1 MFPVASPKQP
11 AIVPDDQPLPL
22 QFQKGS
28 ESIPQPLRRRTKGY
42 PLMNLGTV
50 SAERPRR
57 VEATL
62 DEQAAYYRARA
73 PEYRRL
79 DLSSGSLGVAR
90 EKLLK
95 LGPLQHVLEL
105 APGIGDWTQELV
117 RIAQRVTAIDAS
129 LEMIEINRRRVTDP
143 RIQYQQADIFEW
155 TPQQQYDL
163 VFFSFWLSHVPP
175 NAVDVFLLKVRNAVR
190 PGGHVFVIDQCDDL
204 PDHPLPKRQGMFEER
219 TLSDGRTFTI
229 VKVFYHPALLAERV
243 RQLGFEAMAER
254 VDAIFYL
261 SGTRLAP

>member
-1 MFPVASPKQP
+1 
-11 AIVPDDQPLPL
+11 
-22 QFQKGS
+22 
-28 ESIPQPLRRRTKGY
+28 
-42 PLMNLGTV
+42 V

-62 DEQAAYYRARA
+62 EEQAAYYRARA
-73 PEYRRL
+73 PEYGRL
-79 DLSSGSLGVAR
+79 DLSSGSLAAAR

-105 APGIGDWTQELV
+105 APGTGNWTQELV

-129 LEMIEINRRRVTDP
+129 PEMIEINRRGVADP
-143 RIQYQQADIFEW
+143 RVQYHQADLFQW
-155 TPQQQYDL
+155 TPRQQYDL
-163 VFFSFWLSHVPP
+163 VFFAFWLSHVPP
-175 NAVDVFLLKVRNAVR
+175 DSLDVFLIKVRNDVR
-190 PGGHVFVIDQCDDL
+190 PGGHMFVIDQCDDL
-204 PDHPLPKRQGMFEER
+204 PDHPLPKREGMFEER